1 MTKEELLHLLHQMT
15 TQEKCRELMQL
26 PMEAFTET
34 DISTGP
40 CEDLEL
46 TDEKMAQVGSI
57 LSLTGAEWTRKVQ
70 EEHLKNNR
78 LNIPLLFMAD
88 IINGYKTIFPIPL
101 AQGCTFDPDLVRQLA
116 EAAAREGAAA
126 GVHVTFSPMADLV
139 RDPRWGRVMESTGE
153 DPYLNG
159 IMAEQ
164 MVKGYQGNDLKEE
177 GRLAACVKHFAGRS
191 ASGRKGI

>member
-78 LNIPLLFMAD
+78 LN
-88 IINGYKTIFPIPL
+88 
-101 AQGCTFDPDLVRQLA
+101 VRW
-116 EAAAREGAAA
+116 
-126 GVHVTFSPMADLV
+126 S
-139 RDPRWGRVMESTGE
+139 
-153 DPYLNG
+153 
-159 IMAEQ
+159 
-164 MVKGYQGNDLKEE
+164 
-177 GRLAACVKHFAGRS
+177 
-191 ASGRKGI
+191 

>member
-1 MTKEELLHLLHQMT
+1 M
-15 TQEKCRELMQL
+15 
-26 PMEAFTET
+26 
-34 DISTGP
+34 
-40 CEDLEL
+40 
-46 TDEKMAQVGSI
+46 
-57 LSLTGAEWTRKVQ
+57 Q

-116 EAAAREGAAA
+116 ETAAREGAAA

-139 RDPRWGRVMESTGE
+139 RDPRWGRGMESTGE

-164 MVKGYQGNDLKEE
+164 MVKGYQAVSYTHLDVYKRQARR
-177 GRLAACVKHFAGRS
+177 RLRSPELRKTAVRRVLRAAESPWYVP
-191 ASGRKGI
+191 